1 MRHAIT
7 NSSLLFSVLFMAVPA
22 AHALTFLTEENPPF
36 NYTEGGKVVGLST
49 EIVSELAKRNGVV
62 PEIKSLPWEKAYV
75 ATQADKETCLYSTV
89 RLDNR
94 ERLFH
99 WIGPIATN
107 RWVLIGKRDFAGSVK
122 TVEDAKRYRVGVV
135 AKDAKV
141 EFLMSKGVTDL
152 REVSDDSMNPPRLV
166 LNRDDPNRI
175 DLWATGAYGA
185 RRTAERAK
193 VKDLKLVL
201 GLREF
206 PLYLACSRNTSA
218 QTVQALRAAFERA
231 GKDGTLKRITDRHAF

>member
-1 MRHAIT
+1 M
-7 NSSLLFSVLFMAVPA
+7 
-22 AHALTFLTEENPPF
+22 
-36 NYTEGGKVVGLST
+36 GLST
-49 EIVSELAKRNGVV
+49 EIVSELGRRSGIAL
-62 PEIKSLPWEKAYV
+62 EIKSLPWEKAYV

-94 ERLFH
+94 ERLFF

-107 RWVLIGKRDFAGSVK
+107 KWVLIGKGDFAGTVK
-122 TVEDAKRYRVGVV
+122 VVEDAKRYRVGVV
-135 AKDAKV
+135 AKDAKI

-152 REVSDDSMNPPRLV
+152 REVSDDSLNPSRLV

-201 GLREF
+201 GLQRRPALSRLRPE
-206 PLYLACSRNTSA
+206 YLGSDGGGSPPRIRGGPQGRYA
-218 QTVQALRAAFERA
+218 QAHHGPVRLLRDVRPQTKPIRQARRASP
-231 GKDGTLKRITDRHAF
+231 